1 MISGWS
7 AQRNSKHRCSLRRL
21 LLLLILFVPVSAS
34 ANFITTW
41 KTDNPGDSND
51 DQITIPTNGNGYNY
65 DIDWGDG
72 NTDTGVTGN
81 ITHTYASPGTYTVE
95 ISGAFPQI
103 FFDNLGDKD
112 KILSVEQ
119 WGDIAWRAMNRTFFG
134 CQNLVINATDT
145 PDLSDVTNMNQM
157 FRLTNL
163 NDDIGDWDVSNVTA
177 MANLFNEN
185 PNFNQDLNLWD
196 VSNVT
201 IMTSMFFGATSFNG
215 NISNWDTGAVTNM
228 NSMFHTASS
237 FNQDISGWDTSEVL
251 ILRNMFLRAGAFDQP
266 IGGVG
271 GVGGWDV
278 SKVTDMQGTFQEASV
293 FNQDLSAWDTQNVE
307 NMRLMFSSAS
317 AFNQPI
323 GSWSTAKVENMSNM
337 FQFASAFNQDISLW
351 ETGAV
356 TNMANMFQNA
366 SVFNQEIGGWDTTNV
381 ESMRLMFDDATA
393 FDDDIGDWN
402 TGMVADMGF
411 MFRDAANFNQ
421 DISGWDTAAVT
432 NMQQMFFRAGLFNQD
447 IGGWD
452 TGMVISMINMLREA
466 NSFDQDLGGWDVT
479 SLTDAANMFLNVT
492 LSTPNY
498 DSLLIGWNAQALQSG
513 VRFHGG
519 DSLYCDGEAARTNMI
534 TADGW
539 IITDDGLDCGNEA
552 PTDIQIDNADTDSV
566 IENAPSGTNIGVLTT
581 TDPDAGDTHTYSIS
595 CAVAGADDALFQLSG
610 NTLQSAAVF
619 DFETPADANTD
630 GVYEVCVRTTDDG
643 TPSESYDEILQIT
656 IDNERPDL
664 SITKQVDVDEPE
676 VGQTVTFTLTVS
688 NLSGDGATNLE
699 VVDIVPAGFT
709 YAGVISGGDTQDD
722 SSPAGS
728 GLEWTINN
736 LLPGDP
742 AVSLQFEALV
752 NAP

>member
-1 MISGWS
+1 MRARGYNKTKIRGLKLAGVLLCLMLLP
-7 AQRNSKHRCSLRRL
+7 AQ
-21 LLLLILFVPVSAS
+21 AM
-34 ANFITTW
+34 AADFITTW
-41 KTDNPGDSND
+41 QTDNPGDSND
-51 DQITIPTNGNGYNY
+51 NQITIPTDGVGYNY
-65 DIDWGDG
+65 TVDWGDG
-72 NTDTGVTGN
+72 NADVGVTGS
-81 ITHTYASPGTYTVE
+81 ITHTYAVPGTYQVS
-95 ISGAFPQI
+95 ISGDFPKI
-103 FFDNLGDKD
+103 FFDDVGDGPKL
-112 KILSVEQ
+112 LSIDQ
-119 WGDIAWRAMNRTFFG
+119 WGDQVWVAMNRAFRGAT
-134 CQNLVINATDT
+134 NMVINATDT
-145 PDLSDVTNMNQM
+145 PDLSDVTNMNFM
-157 FRLTNL
+157 FDNTTF
-163 NDDIGDWDVSNVTA
+163 NDDIDEWDVSNVQL
-177 MANLFNEN
+177 MGSVFRDN
-185 PNFNQDLNLWD
+185 PNFNQDLCSWD
-196 VSNVT
+196 TSSVTSMSSMFLGATAFNGDISCWNTANVT
-201 IMTSMFFGATSFNG
+201 SMAN
-215 NISNWDTGAVTNM
+215 
-228 NSMFHTASS
+228 MFHTASAFNQDIGGWDLGMVTTTATMFFRAAAFDQDIGAWDVSMVTSMQGMFQEAVS
-237 FNQDISGWDTSEVL
+237 FNQDLSLWDTGNVVTMLNTFRGASTFNGDITTWDTQSVETMRGMLAQTDAFNQPIGNWNTSSVVDMSNMFQFAAVFDQDISGWDTS
-251 ILRNMFLRAGAFDQP
+251 
-266 IGGVG
+266 
-271 GVGGWDV
+271 
-278 SKVTDMQGTFQEASV
+278 
-293 FNQDLSAWDTQNVE
+293 
-307 NMRLMFSSAS
+307 
-317 AFNQPI
+317 
-323 GSWSTAKVENMSNM
+323 
-337 FQFASAFNQDISLW
+337 
-351 ETGAV
+351 AV
-356 TNMANMFQNA
+356 TSMPQMFQNA
-366 SVFNQEIGGWDTTNV
+366 PAFNQNIGTWDTGMV
-381 ESMRLMFDDATA
+381 ENMRLMFDDATA
-393 FDDDIGDWN
+393 FDGDIGAWD
-402 TGMVADMGF
+402 TSMVNDMSF
-411 MFRDAANFNQ
+411 MFRDADSFNQ
-421 DISGWDTAAVT
+421 DIGAWDTSMVT
-432 NMQQMFFRAGLFNQD
+432 TMLQMFFRADQ
-447 IGGWD
+447 
-452 TGMVISMINMLREA
+452 
-466 NSFDQDLGGWDVT
+466 FDQDLGSWDVT
-479 SLTDAANMFLNVT
+479 SLTDAANMFFNVT

-498 DSLLIGWNAQALQSG
+498 DSLLIGWDAQGLQNG

-736 LLPGDP
+736 LQPGDP
-742 AVSLQFEALV
+742 AVSLQFQALV